1 MFEEKTPE
9 NIREQIL
16 AGMSNELDKREG
28 SYTSDLVSPVA
39 YEIWKLYDTM
49 NELIPISFVDETSG
63 TYIDRRCAEY
73 GITRKEPQKASGYV
87 KLTCTTALS
96 NPQVPA
102 NTCFETNEESADNRR
117 RYHSTEAVTI
127 KNGTALVNVEAEQ
140 TGTVYNVEPGTITQ
154 LQTALTGITVQ
165 SITNEKAVAGGT
177 DDPESDKDLVERLYK
192 RLRDPGT
199 SGNASHYQQWAT
211 EVPGIGDAK
220 VVEEHMHL
228 YRDTGSTGAAQYA
241 EVDPIYVKTTNGS
254 GSTVYEKRDIPLPQI
269 SVYVIGPDKKPVTDD
284 VILKNCWKHIDTC
297 RPIGVN
303 VNVLSA
309 ATKQIDISVKVELLG
324 LATIEQVRDDFR
336 TAMEEYIKKIAFK
349 EPSLRYNHVVN
360 LLLSVNGVKDIGS
373 LQISGVSSAPSTYAA
388 GDAEAK
394 NILFAENEVPVL
406 GNIDVDPYVEPA
418 GEMR

>member
-49 NELIPISFVDETSG
+49 NELIPIAFVDETSG

-87 KLTCTTALS
+87 KMTCAAS
-96 NPQVPA
+96 VNNQQVPV
-102 NTCFETNEESADNRR
+102 NTCFTTNEENADNRR
-117 RYHSTEAVTI
+117 RYYSTEAVTV

-140 TGTVYNVEPGTITQ
+140 TGTPYNVEPGAITQ
-154 LQTALTGITVQ
+154 LQTALAGITVQ
-165 SITNEKAVAGGT
+165 SITNEKAVEGGT
-177 DDPESDKDLVERLYK
+177 DDSESDKDLVERLYK

-220 VVEEHMHL
+220 IVEEHMHL
-228 YRDTGSTGAAQYA
+228 YRDTGNTGADQFA
-241 EVDPIYVKTTNGS
+241 EVNPIYVQTTDGS
-254 GSTVYEKRDIPLPQI
+254 GNTVYVERDIPLPQI

-284 VILKNCWKHIDTC
+284 VILKNCWDHIETC

-309 ATKQIDISVKVELLG
+309 ATKRIDISVKAELLG

-336 TAMEEYIKKIAFK
+336 TALEEYIKKIAFK
-349 EPSLRYNHVVN
+349 EKSLRYNHVVN
-360 LLLSVNGVKDIGS
+360 LLLNVNGVKDIGN

-388 GDAEAK
+388 GDAEKK

-406 GNIDVDPYVEPA
+406 GNVDVEPYVDPE
-418 GEMR
+418 GESL

>member
-1 MFEEKTPE
+1 
-9 NIREQIL
+9 
-16 AGMSNELDKREG
+16 
-28 SYTSDLVSPVA
+28 
-39 YEIWKLYDTM
+39 
-49 NELIPISFVDETSG
+49 
-63 TYIDRRCAEY
+63 
-73 GITRKEPQKASGYV
+73 
-87 KLTCTTALS
+87 
-96 NPQVPA
+96 
-102 NTCFETNEESADNRR
+102 
-117 RYHSTEAVTI
+117 
-127 KNGTALVNVEAEQ
+127 
-140 TGTVYNVEPGTITQ
+140 
-154 LQTALTGITVQ
+154 
-165 SITNEKAVAGGT
+165 
-177 DDPESDKDLVERLYK
+177 
-192 RLRDPGT
+192 
-199 SGNASHYQQWAT
+199 
-211 EVPGIGDAK
+211 
-220 VVEEHMHL
+220 MHL

-269 SVYVIGPDKKPVTDD
+269 SVYVIGPDKRPVTDD

-349 EPSLRYNHVVN
+349 ETSLRYNHVVN

-388 GDAEAK
+388 GDAETK

-418 GEMR
+418 GEMT